1 MARLRFT
8 LEEARDLAE
17 LLADNLI
24 AGMSWGT
31 TVRKIGATP
40 ASPDRQGK
48 SSKHPTA
55 WTVIYQIKVPEGST
69 IDGGEVFVEIDLE
82 SKSATLRDS
91 F

>member
-8 LEEARDLAE
+8 LEEAQSLAE

-24 AGMSWGT
+24 TRQSWGSS
-31 TVRKIGATP
+31 VQRIGATP
-40 ASPDRQGK
+40 ASSARQGK

-55 WTVIYQIKVPEGST
+55 WTVIYQMKVPQGSI
-69 IDGGEVFVEIDLE
+69 IDGGEVFVEVDLE
-82 SKSATLRDS
+82 SKSAILRDS